1 MIYRD
6 RNHPSVILWSIGN
19 EINERADS
27 LGFAIRKQ
35 LVKEVHALDK
45 TRPVTEAICDFWD
58 HQGQKWS
65 TTEPAFADL
74 DVVDII
80 IWINSYESDHSLYP
94 DRIMVGTESYPGE
107 AYAYWQRKTLGNW

>member
-35 LVKEVHALDK
+35 LVKEVHALDT
-45 TRPVTEAICDFWD
+45 TRPVTEAICAVL
-58 HQGQKWS
+58 G
-65 TTEPAFADL
+65 
-74 DVVDII
+74 
-80 IWINSYESDHSLYP
+80 SL
-94 DRIMVGTESYPGE
+94 GTEMVNNCSGIFRFGC
-107 AYAYWQRKTLGNW
+107 WQGITI